1 MKIIEA
7 IREYISKLDCMKVFD
22 NAINVNYLDSE
33 TDSFSIEEV
42 PSQSIIKKYV
52 DGSSIRQFQ
61 FTFCSREPYGS
72 EVIQNID
79 NRISIFYSLED
90 AVNAS
95 YNVRK
100 LLGIRD
106 FEVVLKKL
114 YDKEKLYEMYGIDE
128 SCDKH
133 LSGSNSD
140 VKVKKVGKRI

>member
-1 MKIIEA
+1 MRK
-7 IREYISKLDCMKVFD
+7 
-22 NAINVNYLDSE
+22 E
-33 TDSFSIEEV
+33 TV
-42 PSQSIIKKYV
+42 KKYYNN
-52 DGSSIRQFQ
+52 
-61 FTFCSREPYGS
+61 CWYLREFDFLPMHLS
-72 EVIQNID
+72 EHPQLSTIQQHFIQNID

-114 YDKEKLYEMYGIDE
+114 YDKDKLYEIYGIDE

-133 LSGSNSD
+133 LNETNSD
-140 VKVKKVGKRI
+140 VKVKKFGKRI